1 MQTANGY
8 YTLIIEELLHYLYN
22 FIYENGL
29 FFCDFKYPH
38 VCFWTLSVLSWH
50 GP

>member
-22 FIYENGL
+22 FIYENSS
-29 FFCDFKYPH
+29 FFCDSKYPR
-38 VCFWTLSVLSWH
+38 VCFWTLSVVS
-50 GP
+50 